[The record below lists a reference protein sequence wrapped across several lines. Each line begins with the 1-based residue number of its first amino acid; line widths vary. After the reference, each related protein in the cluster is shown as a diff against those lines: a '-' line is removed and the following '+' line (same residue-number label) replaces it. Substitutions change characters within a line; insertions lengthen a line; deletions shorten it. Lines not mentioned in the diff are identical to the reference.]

1 MLVAEV
7 NVAVSACL
15 DKTSPDKVGKFSLS
29 VLKFLFIHFELMGS
43 SPALWG
49 ASNVF
54 QIAPMVCENRAVLSV
69 NLGLTCQGVKEVV
82 CSRWDFDCT
91 CFWRDRN
98 YVWGSFLGMGRS
110 FFWGHDCLHLNIT
123 EKFWKLSIIRKRSC
137 GNFFDR
143 TCVLELTVH
152 PVFNVQVEL
161 RAGDGLTS
169 GAGNFQWLTEVFL
182 SDIWEHYWAN
192 IEGAFVVAFPGSF
205 ERADLTQFLVIILD
219 SCAELLGEICPE
231 KGVSM

>member
-1 MLVAEV
+1 
-7 NVAVSACL
+7 
-15 DKTSPDKVGKFSLS
+15 
-29 VLKFLFIHFELMGS
+29 
-43 SPALWG
+43 
-49 ASNVF
+49 
-54 QIAPMVCENRAVLSV
+54 MVCENRAVLSG

-82 CSRWDFDCT
+82 CSRWDFDCA

-182 SDIWEHYWAN
+182 SDIREHYWVN

-205 ERADLTQFLVIILD
+205 ERADLTQFLVVILD